1 VTTTKTARPIVFVV
15 DDDPSV
21 RDSIERLLGTVGLPV
36 KAFGSPFE
44 FLAANRPELPSCLV
58 LDVRLPGISGIDFQR
73 ELSKANI
80 RIPIIFITAHGD
92 VPMSVKAM
100 KAGAVEFLIK
110 PFHDQDLIDAVQMTL
125 EKDRVRRLC
134 EAEVAKL
141 QQRLRTLTPR
151 ENEVLP
157 LLISGRLNKQIA
169 AEINASEAT
178 VKVHRSQL
186 MRKMEAQSLP
196 DLVRMAEKLGISAP
210 TPKADS
216 SLPK

>member
-1 VTTTKTARPIVFVV
+1 MSETARSIVFVV

-21 RDSIERLLGTVGLPV
+21 RDAISRLLGTVGLPV
-36 KAFGSPFE
+36 NAFGSAPE
-44 FLAANRPELPSCLV
+44 FLASDRPEVPSCLV

-110 PFHDQDLIDAVQMTL
+110 PFHDQDLLDAVQMAL
-125 EKDRVRRLC
+125 EKDRVRRLGQD
-134 EAEVAKL
+134 EIGEL
-141 QQRLRTLTPR
+141 QRRLRTLTPR
-151 ENEVLP
+151 ESEVLP

-186 MRKMEAQSLP
+186 MRKMEAKSVP
-196 DLVRMAEKLGISAP
+196 DLVRMAEKLGISA
-210 TPKADS
+210 TEPKADS

>member
-1 VTTTKTARPIVFVV
+1 V